1 MTEIQPDQIVEI
13 IGGKHKKKYTGRYKV
28 GSVTSKFSI
37 VDVGI
42 AIRVANKFL
51 KPVEVNLLVGKA
63 EVKDDA
69 DAQVNEETG
78 EENPNFVYEEEWGK
92 EDDGE
97 KLADEK
103 DMYIAVLEDDTKKL
117 KEQINSLQDQLL
129 KSQQLLMHYMTTDN
143 KIKIENQKVKE
154 LLQFYL

>member
-1 MTEIQPDQIVEI
+1 MSATEIQPDQIVEI

-51 KPVEVNLLVGKA
+51 KPVDVNLLVGKA

-97 KLADEK
+97 EVYKNNYPEWSDVE
-103 DMYIAVLEDDTKKL
+103 YLENENEKL
-117 KEQINSLQDQLL
+117 K
-129 KSQQLLMHYMTTDN
+129 QQLVKTQELLARSISNDKM
-143 KIKIENQKVKE
+143 IKLENQKLKE

>member
-13 IGGKHKKKYTGRYKV
+13 IGGKHKKKYTGCYKV

-97 KLADEK
+97 EIEKVYSKDEEIADLNK
-103 DMYIAVLEDDTKKL
+103 DIEHLRNTLKIVNQTLERS
-117 KEQINSLQDQLL
+117 INND
-129 KSQQLLMHYMTTDN
+129 KM
-143 KIKIENQKVKE
+143 IKIENQKLKE
-154 LLQFYL
+154 LLLFYL

>member
-37 VDVGI
+37 IDVGI

-97 KLADEK
+97 EIEKVYSKDEEIADLNK
-103 DMYIAVLEDDTKKL
+103 DIEHLRSTLKAVTQTLERS
-117 KEQINSLQDQLL
+117 INND
-129 KSQQLLMHYMTTDN
+129 KM
-143 KIKIENQKVKE
+143 IKIENQKLKE
-154 LLQFYL
+154 LLQFYH

>member
-1 MTEIQPDQIVEI
+1 MTATEIQPDQIVEI

-28 GSVTSKFSI
+28 GSVTSKFSV

-63 EVKDDA
+63 EVKPDA
-69 DAQVNEETG
+69 DAQVNPETG

-103 DMYIAVLEDDTKKL
+103 EIYIAELEEDMKSL
-117 KEQINSLQDQLL
+117 KEQLVKTQELL
-129 KSQQLLMHYMTTDN
+129 AKSIHNDKMV
-143 KIKIENQKVKE
+143 KIENQKLKE

>member
-1 MTEIQPDQIVEI
+1 MSATEIQPDQIVEI

-51 KPVEVNLLVGKA
+51 KPVDVNLLVGKA

-97 KLADEK
+97 EVYKNNYPEWSDVEYLENENEK
-103 DMYIAVLEDDTKKL
+103 IK
-117 KEQINSLQDQLL
+117 
-129 KSQQLLMHYMTTDN
+129 QQLVKTQELLARSISNDKM
-143 KIKIENQKVKE
+143 IKLENQKLKE

>member
-1 MTEIQPDQIVEI
+1 MSATEIQPDQIVEI

-63 EVKDDA
+63 EVKDDV

-97 KLADEK
+97 EIEKVYSKDEEIADLNK
-103 DMYIAVLEDDTKKL
+103 DIEHL
-117 KEQINSLQDQLL
+117 KEQLVKTQE
-129 KSQQLLMHYMTTDN
+129 LLMHSISTGKM
-143 KIKIENQKVKE
+143 IKIENQKLKE

>member
-1 MTEIQPDQIVEI
+1 MTATEIQPDQIVEI

-28 GSVTSKFSI
+28 GSVTSKFSV

-69 DAQVNEETG
+69 DAQVNPETG

-97 KLADEK
+97 KWADEK
-103 DMYIAVLEDDTKKL
+103 EIYIAELEEDMKSL
-117 KEQINSLQDQLL
+117 KEQLVKTQELL
-129 KSQQLLMHYMTTDN
+129 AKSIYNDKM
-143 KIKIENQKVKE
+143 IKIENQKLKE

>member
-1 MTEIQPDQIVEI
+1 MSATEIQPDQIVEI

-63 EVKDDA
+63 QVKPDA

-103 DMYIAVLEDDTKKL
+103 EIYIAELEEDMKNL
-117 KEQINSLQDQLL
+117 KEQLVKTQELL
-129 KSQQLLMHYMTTDN
+129 AKSIYNDKM
-143 KIKIENQKVKE
+143 IKIENQKLKE

>member
-51 KPVEVNLLVGKA
+51 KPVDVNLLVGKA

-97 KLADEK
+97 ELHKNNYPEWSDVEYLENENEK
-103 DMYIAVLEDDTKKL
+103 IK
-117 KEQINSLQDQLL
+117 
-129 KSQQLLMHYMTTDN
+129 QQLVKTQELLARSISNDKM
-143 KIKIENQKVKE
+143 IKLENQKLKE

>member
-51 KPVEVNLLVGKA
+51 KPVDVNLLVGKA

-97 KLADEK
+97 EVYKNNYPEWSDVEYLENENEK
-103 DMYIAVLEDDTKKL
+103 IK
-117 KEQINSLQDQLL
+117 
-129 KSQQLLMHYMTTDN
+129 QQLVKTQELLARSISNDKM
-143 KIKIENQKVKE
+143 IKLENQKLKE

>member
-51 KPVEVNLLVGKA
+51 KPVDVNLLVGKA
-63 EVKDDA
+63 EVKDDV

-97 KLADEK
+97 EVYKNNYPEWSDVEYLENENEK
-103 DMYIAVLEDDTKKL
+103 IK
-117 KEQINSLQDQLL
+117 
-129 KSQQLLMHYMTTDN
+129 QQLVKTQELLARSISNDKM
-143 KIKIENQKVKE
+143 IKLENQKLKE

>member
-13 IGGKHKKKYTGRYKV
+13 IGGKHKKQYTGRYKV

-51 KPVEVNLLVGKA
+51 KPVDVNLLVGKA

-97 KLADEK
+97 EVYKNNYPEWSDVEYLENENEK
-103 DMYIAVLEDDTKKL
+103 IK
-117 KEQINSLQDQLL
+117 
-129 KSQQLLMHYMTTDN
+129 QQLVKTQELLARSISNDKM
-143 KIKIENQKVKE
+143 IKLENQKLKE

>member
-1 MTEIQPDQIVEI
+1 MSATEIQPDQIVEI

-63 EVKDDA
+63 QVKPDA
-69 DAQVNEETG
+69 DAQVNPETG

-103 DMYIAVLEDDTKKL
+103 EIYIAELEEDMKNL
-117 KEQINSLQDQLL
+117 KEQLVKTQELL
-129 KSQQLLMHYMTTDN
+129 AKSIYNDKM
-143 KIKIENQKVKE
+143 IKIENQKLKE

>member
-97 KLADEK
+97 EIEKVYSKDEEIADLNK
-103 DMYIAVLEDDTKKL
+103 DIEHLRSTLKAVTQTLERS
-117 KEQINSLQDQLL
+117 INND
-129 KSQQLLMHYMTTDN
+129 KM
-143 KIKIENQKVKE
+143 IKIENQKLKE

>member
-37 VDVGI
+37 IDVGI

-97 KLADEK
+97 EIEKVYSKDEEIADLNK
-103 DMYIAVLEDDTKKL
+103 DIEHLRSTLKAVTQTLERS
-117 KEQINSLQDQLL
+117 INND
-129 KSQQLLMHYMTTDN
+129 KM
-143 KIKIENQKVKE
+143 IKIENQKLKE

>member
-51 KPVEVNLLVGKA
+51 KPVDVNLLVGKA

-97 KLADEK
+97 EFHKNNYPEWSDVEYLENENEK
-103 DMYIAVLEDDTKKL
+103 IK
-117 KEQINSLQDQLL
+117 
-129 KSQQLLMHYMTTDN
+129 QQLVKTQELLARSISNDKM
-143 KIKIENQKVKE
+143 IKLENQKLKE

>member
-1 MTEIQPDQIVEI
+1 MSATEIQPDQIVEI

-63 EVKDDA
+63 EVKDDV

-78 EENPNFVYEEEWGK
+78 EVNANFVYEEEWGK

-97 KLADEK
+97 EIEKVYSKDEEIADLNK
-103 DMYIAVLEDDTKKL
+103 DIEHL
-117 KEQINSLQDQLL
+117 KEQLVKTQE
-129 KSQQLLMHYMTTDN
+129 LLMHSISTGKM
-143 KIKIENQKVKE
+143 IKIENQKLKE